1 MRATLPMTLD
11 ITKSNK
17 ARPYMKEV
25 TQTMN
30 HTQLTLRANT
40 TPLLL
45 NSTLSTTDHAKDQ
58 Q

>member
-1 MRATLPMTLD
+1 
-11 ITKSNK
+11 
-17 ARPYMKEV
+17 MKEV

-30 HTQLTLRANT
+30 HTQLTLRANI